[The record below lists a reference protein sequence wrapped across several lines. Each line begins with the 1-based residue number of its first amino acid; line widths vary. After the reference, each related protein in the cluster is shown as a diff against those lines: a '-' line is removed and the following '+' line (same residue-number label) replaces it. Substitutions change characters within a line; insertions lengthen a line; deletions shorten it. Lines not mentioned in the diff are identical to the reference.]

1 MINVILNCF
10 KKLAPGS
17 KTNYVS
23 PSNDIV
29 LVWFFLSLLLL
40 LLSEACPDHNLCR
53 GSELITGR
61 CRLRNTT
68 GISTWTIP
76 LHLLHQWPPRPATIH
91 CSTICER
98 HYRLPHYN
106 IWGWCRTPPGRPWQT
121 RTMGRRLVHAV
132 PSSKMYSPHRHQQA
146 EPHSDRVFHSRTIT
160 CSSYISQVPGGYHH
174 WQSEL
179 ESTHQFHHKQGE

>member
-10 KKLAPGS
+10 KKLVPGS

-76 LHLLHQWPPRPATIH
+76 LQLFADDTIVYLTITSEDDAEHLQEDLDKLAQWGEDWFMQFHPAKCTVLTVTNKRNPIV
-91 CSTICER
+91 TV
-98 HYRLPHYN
+98 YY
-106 IWGWCRTPPGRPWQT
+106 
-121 RTMGRRLVHAV
+121 
-132 PSSKMYSPHRHQQA
+132 
-146 EPHSDRVFHSRTIT
+146 SRTIT
-160 CSSYISQVPGGYHH
+160 CSSDIRQVPGGYYHR
-174 WQSEL
+174 QSEL
-179 ESTHQFHHKQGE
+179 EPTHRFYHKQGE